1 MSDQQWDV
9 LEFVQRL
16 RDGELDGHLGEAF
29 DLLSPEQLDELER
42 LLLRA
47 REKKS

>member
-16 RDGELDGHLGEAF
+16 RNGEFDDQLGETL
-29 DLLSPEQLDELER
+29 DLLSSDQIEDLQR
-42 LLLRA
+42 LLLSQE
-47 REKKS
+47 EKS

>member
-16 RDGELDGHLGEAF
+16 RNGEFDDQLGETL
-29 DLLSPEQLDELER
+29 DLLTSEQIEDLQR
-42 LLLRA
+42 LLLTQGM
-47 REKKS
+47 KS

>member
-16 RDGELDGHLGEAF
+16 RNGELDDQLGETL
-29 DLLSPEQLDELER
+29 DLLTSDQIEDLRR
-42 LLLRA
+42 LLLTQG
-47 REKKS
+47 EKS